1 MRRRK
6 LQITCSDVS
15 SHLGEELASLMT
27 RRAFAQ
33 VRRHLIRCPNCE
45 ATFDSVNKVVRLY
58 RLYPDPLL
66 TSNMRRRLH
75 AAIALSL

>member
-1 MRRRK
+1 MPRRK

-15 SHLGEELASLMT
+15 SRLGEELSSLMT

-33 VRRHLIRCPNCE
+33 VKRHLVRCPNCE
-45 ATFDSVNKVVRLY
+45 ATLDSVNKVIRLY

-66 TSNMRRRLH
+66 TNTMRRRLH